1 MIPFSYNNDDND
13 IDINIGDD
21 IDDIIDNIYLSQ
33 SSTSSLVFTIDME
46 QPYEHF
52 HMITDKVAIGDYT
65 TSYDNFDVIFNFNY
79 PYNGATLGVIDTELD
94 YDCGAIQ
101 QTLYKIGLLDTT
113 IYSDMLMEIFIKLI
127 PFLIESKGKRI
138 LFHCYAGISR
148 STTAAILYFIL
159 TTDMSLD
166 EIYRL
171 ITSKRSHVNPNPTF
185 RRIIEICYSMRSQI
199 K

>member
-13 IDINIGDD
+13 IDIDDD
-21 IDDIIDNIYLSQ
+21 IDDIIDNIYMSQ
-33 SSTSSLVFTIDME
+33 SSSSTLVFSMDME

-52 HMITDKVAIGDYT
+52 HMITDDVAIGDYT

-79 PYNGATLGVIDTELD
+79 PYNGVTLGAIDTEID
-94 YDCGAIQ
+94 YDCGEIQ
-101 QTLYKIGLLDTT
+101 QTVYKVGLLDTT

-127 PFLIESKGKRI
+127 PYLIESKNKRI

-148 STTAAILYFIL
+148 STTAAILYFML
-159 TTDMSLD
+159 TTTMTLD
-166 EIYRL
+166 QIYTL

-185 RRIIEICYSMRSQI
+185 RRIIDICYSMRSQI